1 MSGFA
6 DQRVLVTGGAGFI
19 GSHLVDAL
27 LVRGAS
33 VVVIDDLSTGSVANL
48 EGRDVA
54 FHEASILDDD
64 VLTNALAGCR
74 YVFHEAALVSVPQ
87 SIEEPERCHAVNV
100 TGTLRV
106 LLRARD
112 AGVDRVVL
120 ASSCALYGL
129 EPRLPSTETDP
140 VDTLSPYAASKA
152 ALEMIASAVSRAYG
166 LSTACLR
173 YFNVFGPRQ
182 DPLSPYAAAVAAFAR
197 CALDGTP
204 PRVDGD
210 GRQTRDFVPVASI
223 VDANLRAATAS
234 AALSGE
240 VFNVGTGTRTSLLD
254 LLEALRRLTG
264 NAIEPRFAADRAGDV
279 RDSVADITRARDVL
293 GYAPTVSLEDGL
305 REMLV

>member
-64 VLTNALAGCR
+64 VLTNSLAGCR

-152 ALEMIASAVSRAYG
+152 AMEMIASTVSRSYG